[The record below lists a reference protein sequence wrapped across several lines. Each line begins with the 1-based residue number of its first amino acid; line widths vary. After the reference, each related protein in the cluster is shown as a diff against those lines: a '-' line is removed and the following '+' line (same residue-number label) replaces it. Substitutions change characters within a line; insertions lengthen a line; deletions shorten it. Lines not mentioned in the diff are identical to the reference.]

1 MMDEENKLWK
11 VDTEKNFLGVGG
23 GQLRLLRAAFMDRH
37 FKYSTGFP
45 CANFLKAS
53 LQVRYTYLIITVLE
67 TLNYN

>member
-45 CANFLKAS
+45 CANFLKA
-53 LQVRYTYLIITVLE
+53 
-67 TLNYN
+67 